1 MIRVPGT
8 SWKPSSAALPVSPE
22 VAVRMTTSPFMPSAL
37 AAAPI
42 RWGSTD
48 SATSL
53 KAEVGPW
60 YSSSTYLSATGVR
73 GVRSE
78 VGNLSL

>member
-1 MIRVPGT
+1 MRVPGT
-8 SWKPSSAALPVSPE
+8 SWKPSMAALPVSPE

-37 AAAPI
+37 AAATMS
-42 RWGSTD
+42 RGSTL

-53 KAEVGPW
+53 KALVGPW

-78 VGNLSL
+78 VGNLPA